1 MGRLIHIGQ
10 SSLGEYALCSL
21 AEYALCI
28 LGEYGLC
35 SLAEYSLYI
44 LERVPIALKGCGLG
58 KDYLARVSHGGG
70 SRLRVFD

>member
-44 LERVPIALKGCGLG
+44 LERVPTDGEDVAHIVK
-58 KDYLARVSHGGG
+58 V
-70 SRLRVFD
+70 VMQIE